1 MTVKRFLGRT
11 LGAAFV
17 VLGVG
22 VLAFQA
28 WVTWSGPYLEALP
41 PYPYCQ
47 EAERALTDGAI
58 QAAIE
63 LADAGGCAEVAER
76 AEAIWRSLPA
86 TVERCALGIWT
97 GVGDDAA
104 GVSCAIASDLVVFGD
119 VRDLTRQAVRFA
131 RGEDTDPVLV
141 ALSAAGVALT
151 VAPSVD
157 AGTALMK
164 VARRAG
170 TITDRLAGS
179 ITSLVR
185 RRAWRP
191 LADLLGDAGRMSVKL
206 GPGDAAKALAYAD
219 TADEVADLA
228 RFVERA
234 RTPLLAL
241 RWGGKGVTR
250 LADDALY
257 RTALARGPDG
267 VRLAVDRGTRA
278 LLSRKPFV
286 VFAAKTVVKHP
297 DAVTG
302 AALAIATWLLT
313 RLDGMLGLVVAVALI
328 LVGGALRWANRRRPR
343 AGRVRLA

>member
-1 MTVKRFLGRT
+1 VKRFLGRT
-11 LGAAFV
+11 LGAVFV

-28 WVTWSGPYLEALP
+28 WVLWSGPYLEALP
-41 PYPYCQ
+41 PYPYCE
-47 EAERALTDGAI
+47 EAERALANGAI
-58 QAAIE
+58 QEAIE
-63 LADAGGCAEVAER
+63 VADAGGCVEVAER
-76 AEAIWRSLPA
+76 AQAIWRSLPA
-86 TVERCALGIWT
+86 TAERCALGIWT

-119 VRDLTRQAVRFA
+119 VRDLTRQALRFA

-141 ALSAAGVALT
+141 ALSAAGVVLT
-151 VAPSVD
+151 VAPYVD

-170 TITDRLAGS
+170 TITDRLASS

-191 LADLLGDAGRMSVKL
+191 LADLLGDAGRISAKL

-219 TADEVADLA
+219 SADEVADVA

-250 LADDALY
+250 LTDDTLY

-267 VRLAVDRGTRA
+267 LRLAASRGAQA

-286 VFAAKTVVKHP
+286 IFAAKTVVKHP

-313 RLDGMLGLVVAVALI
+313 RLDGTLSLVVAAALM

-343 AGRVRLA
+343 PGRAPLA